1 MQDFHPDCTI
11 NLLVQ
16 SQGKP
21 GKYAWVC
28 SLVTRDSVRLLSARR
43 FLGIVNREEAEW
55 ACALFGLEQAARLQQ
70 EKVQLCADF
79 SLLLDPAAG
88 GKHRDPSIQS
98 KKAEAGALWASFRL
112 RKLGKISAEED
123 GFLRQE
129 AMKAFSRKSKD
140 D

>member
-21 GKYAWVC
+21 GKFAWAC
-28 SLVTRDSVRLLSARR
+28 TLVTRNSVRLLVARR
-43 FLGIVNREEAEW
+43 FLGVVNREQAEW
-55 ACALFGLEQAARLQQ
+55 SCALFGLEQAARLQQ
-70 EKVQLCADF
+70 EKVQLSADF
-79 SLLLDPAAG
+79 SLALDPAAG
-88 GKHRDPSIQS
+88 GKHRDPAIQS
-98 KKAEAGALWASFRL
+98 KKAEAEALWASFRL
-112 RKLGKISAEED
+112 RKQGKISAEED